1 MSDVPQMGPG
11 GWPGF
16 DPAQLMR
23 MLQSDGPVNW
33 EVARQVAAWI
43 ARSDEGASLL
53 GTLPVPGGA
62 PVQPPVDPPID
73 TATTTAFDGI
83 ARAAQAAVAETT
95 GLGEINQVPVRVVG
109 RGAWAEHTLTGL
121 QPVLQALA
129 ETMQAPL
136 TSALEDDEGPG
147 TDPFAMLLPML
158 APILLGVQSG
168 SMVGFLAQ
176 HALGQYDLPLPIADP
191 PQLAFVAENIDAFG
205 EEWSLPADELRYA
218 LALRESVHAAQR
230 SVGWVRD
237 RLVRASTEYVRAYE
251 LRIEVLEE
259 QFGDLDPSQLGELG
273 GAGPFGDPNALLGA
287 MRSDKQEP
295 LLEELQR
302 FVSVLEG
309 YADVVVDDLGRRMTS
324 NFGQIDEAIRRH
336 RITRGQAAAFVDRLL
351 GLELDREHYEQGVA
365 FCRGVIERAG
375 PDGLHRLWAR
385 ESMVPTRNELDAPG
399 LWLARI
405 EFD

>member
-1 MSDVPQMGPG
+1 MGPG
-11 GWPGF
+11 GWSGF

-43 ARSDEGASLL
+43 ARSDEHASLL
-53 GTLPVPGGA
+53 GALSVPGSA
-62 PVQPPVDPPID
+62 PTQPPVDPPID
-73 TATTTAFDGI
+73 PSTIGSHEGI
-83 ARAAQAAVAETT
+83 ARAAQAAVADAT
-95 GLGEINQVPVRVVG
+95 GLGEINQVAVRVVG
-109 RGAWAEHTLTGL
+109 RGAWAETTLTGL

-136 TSALEDDEGPG
+136 TSALEDDDAPG

-176 HALGQYDLPLPIADP
+176 HALGQYDLPLPIAEP
-191 PQLAFVAENIDAFG
+191 PQLLFVAENIDGFG
-205 EEWSLPADELRYA
+205 DEWSLPTDELRYA

-230 SVGWVRD
+230 SVAWVRD
-237 RLVRASTEYVRAYE
+237 RLVGASTAYVRGYE

-259 QFGDLDPSQLGELG
+259 QFGDLDPSQLADLG

-287 MRSDKQEP
+287 MRSDRQAP

-309 YADVVVDDLGRRMTS
+309 YADVVVDELGRRMTS

-336 RITRGQAAAFVDRLL
+336 RTTRGQAAAFVDRLL
-351 GLELDREHYEQGVA
+351 GLELERDHYEQGVA
-365 FCRGVIERAG
+365 FCRGVVERAG
-375 PDGLHRLWAR
+375 PAGLHRLWER
-385 ESMVPTRNELDAPG
+385 ESMVPTRSELEAPG